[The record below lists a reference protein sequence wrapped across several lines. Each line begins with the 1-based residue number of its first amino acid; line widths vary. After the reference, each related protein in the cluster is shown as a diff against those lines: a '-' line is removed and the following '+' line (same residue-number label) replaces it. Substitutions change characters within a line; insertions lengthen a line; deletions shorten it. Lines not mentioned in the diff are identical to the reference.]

1 MKKAGSGILLATAVS
16 ILAICQRAEAVPPLV
31 AGDVPTVDKHHVE
44 WFVGTRYQKTG
55 AIERQVP
62 FTEVVYGIS
71 DRQEVTFEVPYL
83 VSQGRQG
90 FGDAV
95 VGTKYQFLKEMDRRP
110 GVAGSFEAKLDTGS
124 QAKGFGTGAMEY
136 DLRLRSQKTFGRFTG
151 IVNLG
156 YTFVGEPE
164 ENGVRQKRRD
174 VLFTAFAQEYQVAPK
189 TKLLS
194 EIYWKNSDTPHSPDR
209 LAADVGFK
217 HQLLPH
223 LSIHAAVGKSLR
235 DDNVGGP
242 KLRVYAGIKAEFP
255 LGKE

>member
-1 MKKAGSGILLATAVS
+1 MKKADAAVLVATVVS
-16 ILAICQRAEAVPPLV
+16 LMVIVHRAEAVPPLV
-31 AGDVPTVDKHHVE
+31 VGDVPTADKHHVE
-44 WFVGTRYQKTG
+44 WYVGTRYQKTDT
-55 AIERQVP
+55 IERQIP

-83 VSQGRQG
+83 ASQGHQG

-95 VGTKYQFLKEMDRRP
+95 VGTKYQFLKETDRYP

-136 DLRLRSQKTFGRFTG
+136 DLQLRSQKTFGWFTG

-164 ENGVRQKRRD
+164 ENGVKQKRRD
-174 VLFTAFAQEYQVAPK
+174 VVFTAFAQEYQIALK

-194 EIYWKNSDTPHSPDR
+194 EVYWENSDTPHSPHR

-223 LSIHAAVGKSLR
+223 LAIHAAIGKSLR
-235 DDNVGGP
+235 EGNVGGP
-242 KLRVYAGIKAEFP
+242 KLRVYAGIKVEFP